1 MAAKL
6 GRARGDKVMITLEAL
21 NAMTRPEFV
30 AALRGVFEHTDW
42 VAARAARSRPF
53 RSRLELLAAMRTQL
67 AQAPAEEQL
76 ALICAHPQLRA
87 RSVLDPALTAA
98 STQEQRRAGLEG
110 CTPAEAQR
118 LEELNGAYLAKF
130 GFPFILAVRGHDP
143 PSIIRRCEQRLR
155 HDAGI
160 EQATALREIG
170 RIAEY
175 RLAERV
181 PDAAA

>member
-1 MAAKL
+1 MTTT
-6 GRARGDKVMITLEAL
+6 TLAAL

-30 AALRGVFEHTDW
+30 AALSGIFEHTDW

-53 RSRLELLAAMRTQL
+53 RSRLELLAAMRAQV
-67 AQAPAEEQL
+67 AQAQTEDQL
-76 ALICAHPQLRA
+76 ALIRAHPPLRA

-98 STQEQRRAGLEG
+98 STLEQRRAGLEG
-110 CTPAEAQR
+110 CTAAEAAR
-118 LEELNGAYLAKF
+118 LEELNAGYLAKF

-143 PSIIRRCEQRLR
+143 ASIIRRCEQRLT
-155 HDAGI
+155 HAAAI
-160 EQATALREIG
+160 EHATALREIG

-181 PDAAA
+181 TDAAA